1 MNNNIDKLCVPLF
14 LRSLEEVKFKKKEVE
29 EINHCY
35 SRKYQ
40 GYCIFKRP
48 NRWRSVA
55 IISEK
60 TNNHK

>member
-1 MNNNIDKLCVPLF
+1 MNNNIDKLYVPLF
-14 LRSLEEVKFKKKEVE
+14 LRSLEEIKFTKNKEVE

-55 IISEK
+55 IISNK
-60 TNNHK
+60 KHK